1 LDAVW
6 RNQIVRHQ
14 VLYSF
19 VIAQAKKSNRI
30 TKQQIRRWDSVCL
43 LIIKQT
49 IDESVPGSDY
59 VA

>member
-1 LDAVW
+1 M
-6 RNQIVRHQ
+6 
-14 VLYSF
+14 
-19 VIAQAKKSNRI
+19 IAQAKKSNRI